1 MEKIDTQN
9 YKTEIIKDLNAKN
22 DLFAKVE
29 IIGDVKVGKSTI
41 LSRIT
46 KDTFKEE
53 YSPTAGY
60 EFGTYLVKVNNIV
73 LKMQVWDMCGDE
85 NYRSVLFNLYR
96 NTVIG
101 ILVYSVSSRES
112 FNNLENWITN
122 LKKCALP
129 WSKLILLGN
138 KCDDEE
144 KREVTYEEGKKICD
158 KHNLLFFMEVSAKK
172 GFNSPN
178 FLELAA
184 ISLYQDYENN
194 KDDDNDIS
202 SALLN
207 RTESIMLI
215 DVMVKKKDT
224 TSLEDRPV
232 PRRRPASSSH

>member
-9 YKTEIIKDLNAKN
+9 YKTEIIKDLNTRN

-46 KDTFKEE
+46 KDTFREE
-53 YSPTAGY
+53 YSPTIGY
-60 EFGTYLVKVNNIV
+60 EFSTYLIKVNNIV
-73 LKMQVWDMCGDE
+73 LKMQLWDMCGDE

-96 NTVIG
+96 NTVVG
-101 ILVYSVSSRES
+101 ILVYSVCSRES
-112 FNNLENWITN
+112 FNNLETWITN

-158 KHNLLFFMEVSAKK
+158 KYDLLFFMEVSAKE

-194 KDDDNDIS
+194 KENDNDIS
-202 SALLN
+202 ATLLN
-207 RTESIMLI
+207 RTESIMLAGTR
-215 DVMVKKKDT
+215 VRKKDT
-224 TSLEDRPV
+224 CC
-232 PRRRPASSSH
+232 

>member
-9 YKTEIIKDLNAKN
+9 YKTEIIKDLNTRN
-22 DLFAKVE
+22 DLFVKVE

-53 YSPTAGY
+53 YSPTIGY
-60 EFGTYLVKVNNIV
+60 EFSTYLIKVNNIV
-73 LKMQVWDMCGDE
+73 LKMQLWDMCGDE
-85 NYRSVLFNLYR
+85 NYRSVLLNLYR
-96 NTVIG
+96 NTVVG
-101 ILVYSVSSRES
+101 ILVYSVCSRES
-112 FNNLENWITN
+112 FNNLETWITN

-158 KHNLLFFMEVSAKK
+158 KYDLLFFMEVSAKK

-194 KDDDNDIS
+194 KENDNDIS
-202 SALLN
+202 ATLLN
-207 RTESIMLI
+207 RTESIMLAGTK
-215 DVMVKKKDT
+215 VKKKD
-224 TSLEDRPV
+224 V
-232 PRRRPASSSH
+232 CC

>member
-9 YKTEIIKDLNAKN
+9 YKTEIIKDLNTRN

-46 KDTFKEE
+46 KDTFREE
-53 YSPTAGY
+53 YSPTVGY
-60 EFGTYLVKVNNIV
+60 EFSTYLIKVNNIV
-73 LKMQVWDMCGDE
+73 LKMQLWDMCGDE

-96 NTVIG
+96 NTVVG
-101 ILVYSVSSRES
+101 ILVYSVCSRES
-112 FNNLENWITN
+112 FNNLETWITN

-158 KHNLLFFMEVSAKK
+158 KYDLLFFMEVSAKE
-172 GFNSPN
+172 GFSSPN

-194 KDDDNDIS
+194 KENDNDIS
-202 SALLN
+202 ATLLN
-207 RTESIMLI
+207 RTESIMLAGTQI
-215 DVMVKKKDT
+215 RKKDT
-224 TSLEDRPV
+224 CC
-232 PRRRPASSSH
+232 

>member
-9 YKTEIIKDLNAKN
+9 YKTEIIKDLNTRN

-46 KDTFKEE
+46 KDTFREE
-53 YSPTAGY
+53 YSPTVGY
-60 EFGTYLVKVNNIV
+60 EFSTYLIKVNNIV
-73 LKMQVWDMCGDE
+73 LKMQLWDMCGDE

-96 NTVIG
+96 NTVVG
-101 ILVYSVSSRES
+101 ILVYSVCSRES
-112 FNNLENWITN
+112 FNNLETWITN

-144 KREVTYEEGKKICD
+144 KREVSYEEGIKICD
-158 KHNLLFFMEVSAKK
+158 KYDLLFFMEVSAKE
-172 GFNSPN
+172 GFSSPN

-194 KDDDNDIS
+194 KENDNDIS
-202 SALLN
+202 ATLLN
-207 RTESIMLI
+207 RTESIMLAGTR
-215 DVMVKKKDT
+215 VRKKDT
-224 TSLEDRPV
+224 CC
-232 PRRRPASSSH
+232 

>member
-9 YKTEIIKDLNAKN
+9 YKTEIIKDLNTRN

-46 KDTFKEE
+46 KDTFREE
-53 YSPTAGY
+53 YSPTVGY
-60 EFGTYLVKVNNIV
+60 EFSTYLIKVNNIV
-73 LKMQVWDMCGDE
+73 LKMQLWDMCGDE

-96 NTVIG
+96 NTVVG
-101 ILVYSVSSRES
+101 ILVYSVCSRES
-112 FNNLENWITN
+112 FNNLETWITN

-144 KREVTYEEGKKICD
+144 KREVSYEEGKKICD
-158 KHNLLFFMEVSAKK
+158 KYDLLFFMEVSAKE

-194 KDDDNDIS
+194 KENDNDIS
-202 SALLN
+202 ATLLN
-207 RTESIMLI
+207 RTESIMLAGTR
-215 DVMVKKKDT
+215 VRKKDT
-224 TSLEDRPV
+224 CC
-232 PRRRPASSSH
+232 

>member
-1 MEKIDTQN
+1 MEKIDIQN
-9 YKTEIIKDLNAKN
+9 YKTEIIKDLNTRN
-22 DLFAKVE
+22 DLFAKIE

-41 LSRIT
+41 LSRLI
-46 KDTFKEE
+46 KDKFKEE
-53 YSPTAGY
+53 YSPTVGY
-60 EFGTYLVKVNNIV
+60 EFTTYLIKVNNIV
-73 LKMQVWDMCGDE
+73 LKMQLWDMCGDE
-85 NYRSVLFNLYR
+85 NYRSALFNLYR
-96 NTVIG
+96 NTVVG
-101 ILVYSVSSRES
+101 ILVYSVCSRES
-112 FNNLENWITN
+112 FNNLENWIVN

-158 KHNLLFFMEVSAKK
+158 KYDLLFFMEVSAKK

-202 SALLN
+202 ATLLN
-207 RTESIMLI
+207 RTESIMLAGTKT
-215 DVMVKKKDT
+215 KKKDICC
-224 TSLEDRPV
+224 
-232 PRRRPASSSH
+232 

>member
-9 YKTEIIKDLNAKN
+9 YKTEIIKDLNTRN
-22 DLFAKVE
+22 DLFVNVE

-46 KDTFKEE
+46 KDTFREE
-53 YSPTAGY
+53 YSPTVGY
-60 EFGTYLVKVNNIV
+60 EFSTYLIKVNNIV
-73 LKMQVWDMCGDE
+73 LKMQLWDMCGDE

-96 NTVIG
+96 NTVVG
-101 ILVYSVSSRES
+101 ILVYSVCSRES
-112 FNNLENWITN
+112 FNNLETWITN

-144 KREVTYEEGKKICD
+144 KREVSYEEGKKICD
-158 KHNLLFFMEVSAKK
+158 KYDLLFFMEVSAKK

-194 KDDDNDIS
+194 KENDNDIS
-202 SALLN
+202 ATLLN
-207 RTESIMLI
+207 RTESIMLAGTK
-215 DVMVKKKDT
+215 VKKKD
-224 TSLEDRPV
+224 V
-232 PRRRPASSSH
+232 CC

>member
-1 MEKIDTQN
+1 MESIDIQN
-9 YKTEIIKDLNAKN
+9 YKTEIIKDVNTRN

-46 KDTFKEE
+46 KDTFREE
-53 YSPTAGY
+53 YSPTVGY
-60 EFGTYLVKVNNIV
+60 EFSTYLIKVNNIV
-73 LKMQVWDMCGDE
+73 LKMQLWDMCGDE

-96 NTVIG
+96 NTVVG
-101 ILVYSVSSRES
+101 ILVYSVCSRES
-112 FNNLENWITN
+112 FNNLETWITN

-144 KREVTYEEGKKICD
+144 KREVSYEEGKKICD
-158 KHNLLFFMEVSAKK
+158 KYDLLFFMEVSAKE

-194 KDDDNDIS
+194 KENDNDIS
-202 SALLN
+202 ATLLN
-207 RTESIMLI
+207 RTESIMLAGTR
-215 DVMVKKKDT
+215 VRKKDT
-224 TSLEDRPV
+224 CC
-232 PRRRPASSSH
+232 

>member
-1 MEKIDTQN
+1 MEKIDIEN
-9 YKTEIIKDLNAKN
+9 YKTEIIKDLNTRN

-46 KDTFKEE
+46 KDTFREE
-53 YSPTAGY
+53 YSPTVGY
-60 EFGTYLVKVNNIV
+60 EFSTYLIKVNNIV
-73 LKMQVWDMCGDE
+73 LKMQLWDMCGDE

-96 NTVIG
+96 NTVVG
-101 ILVYSVSSRES
+101 ILVYSVCSRES
-112 FNNLENWITN
+112 FNNLETWITN

-158 KHNLLFFMEVSAKK
+158 KYDLLFFMEVSAKE

-194 KDDDNDIS
+194 KENDNDIS
-202 SALLN
+202 ATLLN
-207 RTESIMLI
+207 RTESIMLAGTR
-215 DVMVKKKDT
+215 VRKKDT
-224 TSLEDRPV
+224 CC
-232 PRRRPASSSH
+232 

>member
-1 MEKIDTQN
+1 MI
-9 YKTEIIKDLNAKN
+9 
-22 DLFAKVE
+22 FAKVE

-46 KDTFKEE
+46 KDTFREE
-53 YSPTAGY
+53 YSPTVGY
-60 EFGTYLVKVNNIV
+60 EFSTYLIKVNNIV
-73 LKMQVWDMCGDE
+73 LKMQLWDMCGDE

-96 NTVIG
+96 NTVVG
-101 ILVYSVSSRES
+101 ILVYSVCSRES
-112 FNNLENWITN
+112 FNNLETWITN

-158 KHNLLFFMEVSAKK
+158 KYDLLFFMEVSAKE

-194 KDDDNDIS
+194 KENDNDIS
-202 SALLN
+202 ATLLN
-207 RTESIMLI
+207 RTESIMLAGTR
-215 DVMVKKKDT
+215 VRKKDT
-224 TSLEDRPV
+224 CC
-232 PRRRPASSSH
+232 

>member
-9 YKTEIIKDLNAKN
+9 YKTEIIKDLNTRN

-53 YSPTAGY
+53 YSPTIGY
-60 EFGTYLVKVNNIV
+60 EFSTYLIKVNNIV
-73 LKMQVWDMCGDE
+73 LKMQLWDMCGDE
-85 NYRSVLFNLYR
+85 NYRSVLLNLYR
-96 NTVIG
+96 NTVVG
-101 ILVYSVSSRES
+101 ILVYSVCSRES
-112 FNNLENWITN
+112 FNNLETWITN

-144 KREVTYEEGKKICD
+144 KREVTYEEGKKICEKYD
-158 KHNLLFFMEVSAKK
+158 LLFFMEVSAKK

-194 KDDDNDIS
+194 KENDNDIS
-202 SALLN
+202 ATLLN
-207 RTESIMLI
+207 RTESIMLAGTK
-215 DVMVKKKDT
+215 VKKKD
-224 TSLEDRPV
+224 V
-232 PRRRPASSSH
+232 CC

>member
-9 YKTEIIKDLNAKN
+9 YKTEIIKDLNTRN

-46 KDTFKEE
+46 KDTFREE
-53 YSPTAGY
+53 YSPTVGY
-60 EFGTYLVKVNNIV
+60 EFSTYLIKVNNIV
-73 LKMQVWDMCGDE
+73 LKMQLWDMCGDE

-96 NTVIG
+96 NTVVG
-101 ILVYSVSSRES
+101 ILVYSVCSRES
-112 FNNLENWITN
+112 FNNLETWIIN

-144 KREVTYEEGKKICD
+144 KREVSYEEGKKICD
-158 KHNLLFFMEVSAKK
+158 KYDLLFFMEVSAKE
-172 GFNSPN
+172 GFSSPN

-194 KDDDNDIS
+194 KENDNDIS
-202 SALLN
+202 ATLLN
-207 RTESIMLI
+207 RTESIMLAGTR
-215 DVMVKKKDT
+215 VRKKDT
-224 TSLEDRPV
+224 CC
-232 PRRRPASSSH
+232 

>member
-9 YKTEIIKDLNAKN
+9 YKTEIIKDLNTRN

-53 YSPTAGY
+53 YSPTIGY
-60 EFGTYLVKVNNIV
+60 EFSTYLIKVNNIV
-73 LKMQVWDMCGDE
+73 LKMQLWDMCGDE

-96 NTVIG
+96 NTVVG
-101 ILVYSVSSRES
+101 ILVYSVCSRES
-112 FNNLENWITN
+112 FNNLETWITN

-158 KHNLLFFMEVSAKK
+158 KYDLLFFMEVSAKK

-194 KDDDNDIS
+194 KENDNDIS
-202 SALLN
+202 ATLLN
-207 RTESIMLI
+207 RTESIMLAGTK
-215 DVMVKKKDT
+215 VKKKD
-224 TSLEDRPV
+224 V
-232 PRRRPASSSH
+232 CC